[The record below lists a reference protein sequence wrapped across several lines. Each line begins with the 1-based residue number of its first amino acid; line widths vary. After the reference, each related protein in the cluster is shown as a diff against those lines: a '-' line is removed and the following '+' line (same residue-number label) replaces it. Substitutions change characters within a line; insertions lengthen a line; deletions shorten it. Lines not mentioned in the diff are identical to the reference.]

1 MFNILKMLFSN
12 QNDKDK
18 DNDAYITVQEN
29 EMDSELRN
37 KIFKLENSAK
47 GLTQELQRKYAPQFK
62 NSGKHNLKVWV
73 HRDIDGDE
81 IELLTL
87 EGFFTK
93 EYRSVVA
100 INFDREDSDDD
111 FVTYIQLWYYFGG
124 YRKGEGTLYNSA
136 KRNLKADIEEI
147 LNEILTD
154 KNGI

>member
-1 MFNILKMLFSN
+1 MFNILKTLFSN
-12 QNDKDK
+12 QNDK

-29 EMDSELRN
+29 EMDTELRN

-47 GLTQELQRKYAPQFK
+47 ALTQEIQRKYASQFK
-62 NSGKHNLKVWV
+62 NSGKDNLKVWI

-81 IELLTL
+81 IEFLTL
-87 EGFFTK
+87 ERFFTK
-93 EYRSVVA
+93 EYRSMVA
-100 INFDREDSDDD
+100 INFDGEDSDDD

-136 KRNLKADIEEI
+136 KRNLKADIEEV
-147 LNEILTD
+147 LNEILSD

>member
-12 QNDKDK
+12 QDDK
-18 DNDAYITVQEN
+18 DNNVYIAVQED

-37 KIFKLENSAK
+37 RIFKLENLAK

-62 NSGKHNLKVWV
+62 DSGKPNLKVWV

-87 EGFFTK
+87 ERFFTK
-93 EYRSVVA
+93 EYRAVVA
-100 INFDREDSDDD
+100 INFDREDSDGD

-136 KRNLKADIEEI
+136 TRNLKADIEEV
-147 LNEILTD
+147 LNEILTN
-154 KNGI
+154 KNSI